1 MKTKLICLLAVL
13 TIISSFFVSCT
24 KDNPTGVQYLDTAN
38 FKYPFN
44 IGSTWSYTRVQ
55 SVENIR
61 PDSIINQFNM
71 YPFNSTG
78 TITIT
83 HDTTINGIQVRCFI
97 DNYTHDTTTWQNRTY
112 FANYDSGLVC
122 YGYKASGGGA
132 SFPFS
137 PSPNIKFLYNGNVYN
152 RIEEIFI
159 SYGINSNP
167 RFVSSD
173 SLYLENPPVN
183 CLKYPILIGMEWF
196 FKRIDYDLYLHKK
209 YLGYE
214 NISVNNNIITCVKTE
229 RKWFGINSEMY
240 FYDYHSKYGQMKR
253 DYYIKNIIATNEF
266 GDTLGFFD
274 ARDIVNVSSYNIVDP

>member
-1 MKTKLICLLAVL
+1 
-13 TIISSFFVSCT
+13 
-24 KDNPTGVQYLDTAN
+24 
-38 FKYPFN
+38 
-44 IGSTWSYTRVQ
+44 
-55 SVENIR
+55 
-61 PDSIINQFNM
+61 M